1 MDQAETSDSLDRALT
16 DIAMLQSAYPDEI
29 DVAVAIDGTQM
40 QQFPLQVTLRLDENG
55 NSSITLEFVDGYPIQ
70 TGVQI
75 SSYRSTAKDRIDAV
89 ARAVRVAAEE
99 CLEEGIEGGLACCA
113 AAMESWQDFD
123 AQQLHRNN
131 DTSCKENKSLEIQL
145 PIQSSKH
152 YEWITGEPLMDRKS
166 VFLAHA
172 CRVSNEKAVREALA
186 QLLSSSSKIQRA
198 THNMYAWRLTEVLNG
213 GSNRILKHDNDDD
226 GEDGAGSR
234 MALLLHQRHEDGVLV
249 VVSRWFGG
257 VHLGP
262 KRFAHIVNVTRDLL
276 IHCHEHVWK
285 DGKL

>member
-1 MDQAETSDSLDRALT
+1 MDDGETSDSLDRALA
-16 DIAMLQSAYPDEI
+16 DIAMLQAAYPDEI
-29 DVAVAIDGTQM
+29 DVCDAIDGAQM
-40 QQFPLQVTLRLDENG
+40 PQFPLQVALKLEENA
-55 NSSITLEFVDGYPIQ
+55 NSSIILEFVDGYPMR
-70 TGVQI
+70 TGVQVA
-75 SSYRSTAKDRIDAV
+75 SYRSADKDKIDAV
-89 ARAVRVAAEE
+89 ARSVRLAAEE
-99 CLEEGIEGGLACCA
+99 CLQEGMEGGLSCCA
-113 AAMESWQDFD
+113 TAMEMWQFFD
-123 AQQLHRNN
+123 AQKLQHI
-131 DTSCKENKSLEIQL
+131 DTSCENNNSIESIPLNQ
-145 PIQSSKH
+145 PSRH

-166 VFLAHA
+166 AFVAHA
-172 CRVSNEKAVREALA
+172 CRVSNEKEVREALA

-234 MALLLHQRHEDGVLV
+234 MALLLHQRHEDGVIV

-257 VHLGP
+257 IHLGP

-285 DGKL
+285 DGKM

>member
-1 MDQAETSDSLDRALT
+1 MDQGETSDSLDRALT

-29 DVAVAIDGTQM
+29 DVAVAIDGAQM
-40 QQFPLQVTLRLDENG
+40 QQFPLHVTLRLDENG

-70 TGVQI
+70 TGIQI
-75 SSYRSTAKDRIDAV
+75 SSYRSACKDKVDAV
-89 ARAVRVAAEE
+89 ARAVRLAAEE

-113 AAMESWQDFD
+113 AAMETWQDFD
-123 AQQLHRNN
+123 AQQQPLSN
-131 DTSCKENKSLEIQL
+131 DSSCKEKTSTVSIPLSQ
-145 PIQSSKH
+145 PSRDYK
-152 YEWITGEPLMDRKS
+152 WITGEPLMDRKS
-166 VFLAHA
+166 IFLAHA
-172 CRVSNEKAVREALA
+172 CRVSNEKAVREALT

-262 KRFAHIVNVTRDLL
+262 KRFAHIVNVTRDVL